1 MAAPPSLYRK
11 YRPRGFADLV
21 GQEHVT
27 RSVRNA
33 IKAGLVSHAYLF
45 CGPRGCGKTS
55 LAKIIGKTVNCAA
68 PKEGEPCNECTSC
81 TEANSGTN
89 LDIVEIDAASNR
101 KIDDIR
107 HLREQ
112 VSYGPVSGDKKVY
125 IIDEAHMLTKEASN
139 AFLKTLE
146 EPPSHVIFI
155 LCTTEP
161 EAIIPTI
168 LSRCQRY
175 DFRKLGVDPC
185 LKRLEMVI
193 SQEQPLEVTEEARY
207 FLALRGDGSMRD
219 VLGLLDQAISYC
231 GRKIDRP
238 DIERTLGLVRIDVI
252 DGIVQSII
260 DGKSGEVIRSVED
273 VSRSGTDMSTLLN
286 QLVERFR
293 TLLLVKSG
301 NADLLQRVVAQE
313 TLQRLQKMAEALS
326 EPRLLAVLQTLSSVL
341 SDLKHGLMPVFALE
355 VGLISAIHAGTA
367 MAAPVV
373 VQAQYAPPASRA
385 QAQAPAGHRGHGGP
399 AGRPAPQRQQAPVQ
413 AVPSGGAPAAHA
425 GHAPAAPAPA
435 ASGSDGA
442 LWQQMTSRMRR
453 EYPLTYAFI
462 VEAKFGGREGDVL
475 TITFDKKHAFHKSKL
490 QEVKHEAILKK
501 FVHEDFG
508 PTVTPRL
515 VEADGSPSEAAPTP
529 AARSTKRKS
538 RSKSSSRQPAPEEKK
553 PITEGKDWYEQ
564 KALKNRKVQE
574 LREAFEADVVSIE

>member
-1 MAAPPSLYRK
+1 M
-11 YRPRGFADLV
+11 
-21 GQEHVT
+21 
-27 RSVRNA
+27 
-33 IKAGLVSHAYLF
+33 
-45 CGPRGCGKTS
+45 
-55 LAKIIGKTVNCAA
+55 NCAA
-68 PKEGEPCNECTSC
+68 PVEGEPCNECTSC

-89 LDIVEIDAASNR
+89 LDVVEIDAASNR

-175 DFRKLGVDPC
+175 DFRKLAVDPC

-252 DGIVQSII
+252 DGIVQAII

-313 TLQRLQKMAEALS
+313 TLQKLQKMAEALS
-326 EPRLLAVLQTLSSVL
+326 EPRLLAVLQTLSQVL
-341 SDLKHGLMPVFALE
+341 TELKHGLMPVFALE
-355 VGLISAIHAGTA
+355 VGLISAIHAGTVT
-367 MAAPVV
+367 AAPVV
-373 VQAQYAPPASRA
+373 VRQEYAPPPRREAPSRDV
-385 QAQAPAGHRGHGGP
+385 PGP
-399 AGRPAPQRQQAPVQ
+399 TPVRAQAPVQ
-413 AVPSGGAPAAHA
+413 ALSSEDDEF
-425 GHAPAAPAPA
+425 APAPSA
-435 ASGSDGA
+435 CGGDSS
-442 LWQQMTSRMRR
+442 LWQKMTSRMRR

-462 VEAKFGGREGDVL
+462 VEAKFGGRQGDEL

-508 PTVTPRL
+508 PNVTPRL

-529 AARSTKRKS
+529 VARSTK
-538 RSKSSSRQPAPEEKK
+538 KK
-553 PITEGKDWYEQ
+553 TKQNTEISQAVDEPKPPITEGKDWYEK
-564 KALKNRKVQE
+564 KALDNRKVQE

>member
-1 MAAPPSLYRK
+1 
-11 YRPRGFADLV
+11 
-21 GQEHVT
+21 
-27 RSVRNA
+27 
-33 IKAGLVSHAYLF
+33 
-45 CGPRGCGKTS
+45 
-55 LAKIIGKTVNCAA
+55 
-68 PKEGEPCNECTSC
+68 
-81 TEANSGTN
+81 
-89 LDIVEIDAASNR
+89 
-101 KIDDIR
+101 
-107 HLREQ
+107 
-112 VSYGPVSGDKKVY
+112 
-125 IIDEAHMLTKEASN
+125 
-139 AFLKTLE
+139 
-146 EPPSHVIFI
+146 
-155 LCTTEP
+155 
-161 EAIIPTI
+161 
-168 LSRCQRY
+168 
-175 DFRKLGVDPC
+175 
-185 LKRLEMVI
+185 MVI

-301 NADLLQRVVAQE
+301 NADLLQRVVAQD

-367 MAAPVV
+367 KAAPVV
-373 VQAQYAPPASRA
+373 VQAQYAPPAPR
-385 QAQAPAGHRGHGGP
+385 AQAPAGHGAP
-399 AGRPAPQRQQAPVQ
+399 AGRPAPARAQAPIQ
-413 AVPSGGAPAAHA
+413 AVPAGGPPAGSVGGANS
-425 GHAPAAPAPA
+425 GSAPAPA
-435 ASGSDGA
+435 ASGGDAS
-442 LWQQMTSRMRR
+442 LWQKMTSRMRR

-515 VEADGSPSEAAPTP
+515 VEADGSPAEAAPAP
-529 AARSTKRKS
+529 VARSTKKRG
-538 RSKSSSRQPAPEEKK
+538 RSKSAPSQSAPEEKK